1 MSVFRPLKARG
12 RQLGDGQVPAICLPL
27 LANDEQALQDE
38 LREALDLRP
47 DIVEWRAD
55 HFLGAPSPGSATIP
69 ASPGTVESV
78 LRVTTRLRELAG
90 ELPLIFTLRS
100 VREGGQPL
108 RLNEQDAIALQ
119 AAIARSGLVD
129 FLDIELAVPD
139 TVRAPLRAA
148 AQEGGTQVI
157 FSAHDFAAT
166 PTAEAM
172 FATLARMA
180 AAGADVAK
188 LAVMPQGAGDVLA
201 LLAASERAQRE
212 VALPII
218 TMAMGPLGVMSRV
231 FGGLFGSALSF
242 AAGRSASAPG
252 QLPIDELRAAFE
264 LVRSRSLPR

>member
-1 MSVFRPLKARG
+1 
-12 RQLGDGQVPAICLPL
+12 VPAICLPL
-27 LANDEQALQDE
+27 LANEDQLLQDE
-38 LREALDLRP
+38 LREALDLHP
-47 DIVEWRAD
+47 DIIEWRAD
-55 HFLGAPSPGSATIP
+55 HFLGTRSPGSATIP
-69 ASPGTVESV
+69 ALPDTVESV
-78 LRVTTRLRELAG
+78 LRVAARLRELAG

-108 RLNEQDAIALQ
+108 RWNARDAVALQ
-119 AAIARSGLVD
+119 AAMARSGLVD

-139 TVRAPLRAA
+139 TVRVPLLGAA
-148 AQEGGTQVI
+148 HEAGTQVI
-157 FSAHDFAAT
+157 FSAHDFSAT
-166 PTAEAM
+166 PSAETM
-172 FATLARMA
+172 FATLAGMA

-212 VALPII
+212 LSLPII

-252 QLPIDELRAAFE
+252 QLPISELRAAFE